1 MVQYYWVF
9 PPKMNHF
16 VQNKSEAIKAL
27 EKWKRIRQVYSQ
39 SSLDIQVYKT
49 NNSKAATKMN
59 AFQSCKLSRRF
70 VQNGV
75 PIKNNLLPEKS
86 SNGAGKAFLIKTFSK
101 MLL

>member
-1 MVQYYWVF
+1 
-9 PPKMNHF
+9 MND
-16 VQNKSEAIKAL
+16 KSEAIKAL

-49 NNSKAATKMN
+49 NNSKATTKMN
-59 AFQSCKLSRRF
+59 ASCKLSRTF

-75 PIKNNLLPEKS
+75 PIKNNLLPETS
-86 SNGAGKAFLIKTFSK
+86 SNGAGKAFLIKTLSK

>member
-1 MVQYYWVF
+1 
-9 PPKMNHF
+9 
-16 VQNKSEAIKAL
+16 
-27 EKWKRIRQVYSQ
+27 
-39 SSLDIQVYKT
+39 
-49 NNSKAATKMN
+49 MN